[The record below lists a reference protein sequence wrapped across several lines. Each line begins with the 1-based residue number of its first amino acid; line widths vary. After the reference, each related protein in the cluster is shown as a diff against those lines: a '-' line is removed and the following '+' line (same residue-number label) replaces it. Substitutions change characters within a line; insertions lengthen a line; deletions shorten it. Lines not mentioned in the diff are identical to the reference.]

1 MAHTHSLLLLL
12 VGVAV
17 SSLGHTRTSP
27 AEMVAQS
34 GHVQGDATLGRE
46 PQPSLDMKTNHTQT
60 SPDHRLN
67 RVKPSPNLTTNH
79 TQQTSTD
86 HRMSHTRSNPILR
99 PPLPLIPPSTQEDG
113 SIELSKDAFRSR
125 TSSQPRRR
133 DTSSSG
139 DPGPHPQGSDG
150 DGGNVDNVLAALV
163 GYSRDPELW
172 RFVHSVVDE
181 LDYSRRARSK
191 VPIRSRLPALHL
203 SPSRGRRWRAA
214 PVDQNK
220 SPKNWMN
227 ESQSIKISSGDDG
240 GGGNVEDIGEGMTSS
255 APPQLLPPPTHL
267 ISEDHFDLL
276 ERTQQPGHHY
286 NTSSDTRTL
295 AHQDNN
301 TITVDPSTRPPH
313 FIFHKV
319 YVEAN
324 YNGRGR
330 QPYRRP
336 VLAVMAVSN
345 DRTSAIATTKDKDS
359 DIAASMD
366 IITYHL
372 ATDSTK
378 ELPDKSEMLSVTQK
392 NISELSDEDIESVEQ
407 IKMENTPDDIP
418 EFWKK
423 MQRRNHNKNRFA
435 YKARKL
441 YSFKNQIKF
450 LQRWEQKLWRRS
462 QRRSP

>member
-1 MAHTHSLLLLL
+1 WSRSQATSKEEPDPTCPHSVKQNPFQQIQQNPHINRLNRTFMSTNPTEPRINRLPGVLRRIQNTRFPARVYPLEERGKREGDGPFDGFLAAIATATSFENTPRRLLAT
-12 VGVAV
+12 GPYTRSFFDTTSF
-17 SSLGHTRTSP
+17 SSST
-27 AEMVAQS
+27 
-34 GHVQGDATLGRE
+34 GDATLGRE

-214 PVDQNK
+214 PGMSYPTIKTKVDSRQN
-220 SPKNWMN
+220 S
-227 ESQSIKISSGDDG
+227 
-240 GGGNVEDIGEGMTSS
+240 
-255 APPQLLPPPTHL
+255 L
-267 ISEDHFDLL
+267 
-276 ERTQQPGHHY
+276 
-286 NTSSDTRTL
+286 
-295 AHQDNN
+295 
-301 TITVDPSTRPPH
+301 
-313 FIFHKV
+313 
-319 YVEAN
+319 
-324 YNGRGR
+324 
-330 QPYRRP
+330 
-336 VLAVMAVSN
+336 
-345 DRTSAIATTKDKDS
+345 
-359 DIAASMD
+359 
-366 IITYHL
+366 
-372 ATDSTK
+372 
-378 ELPDKSEMLSVTQK
+378 
-392 NISELSDEDIESVEQ
+392 
-407 IKMENTPDDIP
+407 
-418 EFWKK
+418 
-423 MQRRNHNKNRFA
+423 
-435 YKARKL
+435 
-441 YSFKNQIKF
+441 
-450 LQRWEQKLWRRS
+450 
-462 QRRSP
+462 